1 MVGMFARYFVELPLL
16 AADVERALLDRPN
29 EWVPGLAGAADERG
43 EALLAEVGFGDGI
56 RVEKK
61 VVIEFG
67 TPMRLPSRTVLPL
80 RWRAAGAQGL
90 FPSLDADLEVASL
103 GTGTTQLSMSARYM
117 PPMGAVGRA
126 MDHAVLHRIAEAT
139 VKDFVDRVAD
149 TLVSLFPPTP
159 ALSV

>member
-1 MVGMFARYFVELPLL
+1 MFVRYFVELPVL
-16 AADVERALLDRPN
+16 AADAERALLDRPH

-61 VVIEFG
+61 VAIEFG
-67 TPMRLPSRTVLPL
+67 TPMRLSSRTVLPL
-80 RWRAAGAQGL
+80 TWRAAGGPGL

-103 GTGTTQLSMSARYM
+103 GAGTTQLSMSARYM

-126 MDHAVLHRIAEAT
+126 IDRAVLHRIAEAT
-139 VKDFVDRVAD
+139 VKDFVDRVAG
-149 TLVSLFPPTP
+149 TLVTLLPPTP
-159 ALSV
+159 ALRA